1 MTTYK
6 WLRPDHRGAY
16 GHGDYTAHLPHG
28 TRPGKWLPA
37 VAAPKPC
44 ARGYHVVDIAHLPA
58 HWGIAGVLYEAET
71 RGKTVEDGD
80 KLACESIRLVR
91 RVGELTPGI
100 AATFAADCA
109 ERVLGLFE
117 AKFPDD
123 DRPRKAIEAARACIA
138 DPTPENRAAWDAA
151 RAAVHAARY
160 ARAAVRAAVYAAR
173 YAGDAAWAAAWA
185 AAVAAGDAGDAGD
198 AARAAVV
205 AARYAWDAAWDAA
218 WAVAVAAGDAGDA
231 ARAAEREWQGAHL
244 IELLEAA
251 S

>member
-138 DPTPENRAAWDAA
+138 DPTPENRAAAGAAGAAAWDAA
-151 RAAVHAARY
+151 WAAAGAAG
-160 ARAAVRAAVYAAR
+160 AAGAAARAAVYAAR
-173 YAGDAAWAAAWA
+173 YAGDAAW
-185 AAVAAGDAGDAGD
+185 
-198 AARAAVV
+198 
-205 AARYAWDAAWDAA
+205 DAA
-218 WAVAVAAGDAGDA
+218 WAVAVAAGAAGA
-231 ARAAEREWQGAHL
+231 AWDAEREWQGAHL

>member
-58 HWGIAGVLYEAET
+58 HWGIPGVLYEAET

-109 ERVLGLFE
+109 ERGTGAVRGEVPRRRPSAQGHRSGAGLHRRPDAGEPSRRLGRRAPPGPPGPPGAAWTPGPPPGPPSTPPGRRGRLGRLGRRLG
-117 AKFPDD
+117 
-123 DRPRKAIEAARACIA
+123 RPGRRRRQVRR
-138 DPTPENRAAWDAA
+138 RAAW
-151 RAAVHAARY
+151 
-160 ARAAVRAAVYAAR
+160 
-173 YAGDAAWAAAWA
+173 
-185 AAVAAGDAGDAGD
+185 
-198 AARAAVV
+198 
-205 AARYAWDAAWDAA
+205 
-218 WAVAVAAGDAGDA
+218 
-231 ARAAEREWQGAHL
+231 AAEREWQGAHL

>member
-1 MTTYK
+1 MTEFRVKLLPRTRSRSDMTTYK

-58 HWGIAGVLYEAET
+58 HWGIPGVLYEAET

-138 DPTPENRAAWDAA
+138 DPTPENRAAAGDAAGDAGDAAWAAAGAAGAAGDAA
-151 RAAVHAARY
+151 RAAAW
-160 ARAAVRAAVYAAR
+160 AAVYAAR
-173 YAGDAAWAAAWA
+173 YAGDAAW
-185 AAVAAGDAGDAGD
+185 
-198 AARAAVV
+198 
-205 AARYAWDAAWDAA
+205 DAA
-218 WAVAVAAGDAGDA
+218 WAVAVAARYAGDA
-231 ARAAEREWQGAHL
+231 AWAAEREWQGAHL

>member
-1 MTTYK
+1 MSTYK
-6 WLRPDHRGAY
+6 WLTPDHRGAY

-28 TRPGKWLPA
+28 KRPGKWLPA
-37 VAAPKPC
+37 VKDPRPC
-44 ARGYHVVDIAHLPA
+44 VRGYHVVDIAHLPA
-58 HWGIAGVLYEAET
+58 HWGIPGVLYEVEV

-138 DPTPENRAAWDAA
+138 DPTPENRAAARAAEAAEAAWVAWAAWDAA
-151 RAAVHAARY
+151 NAAGAAG
-160 ARAAVRAAVYAAR
+160 AAWV
-173 YAGDAAWAAAWA
+173 AWAAWDA
-185 AAVAAGDAGDAGD
+185 ANAAGAAGAAG
-198 AARAAVV
+198 AA
-205 AARYAWDAAWDAA
+205 WAAWDAA
-218 WAVAVAAGDAGDA
+218 WAARA
-231 ARAAEREWQGAHL
+231 ARATAWATGAAEREWQGAHL

>member
-58 HWGIAGVLYEAET
+58 HWGIPGVLYEAET

-138 DPTPENRAAWDAA
+138 DPTPENRAAAGD
-151 RAAVHAARY
+151 
-160 ARAAVRAAVYAAR
+160 AAR
-173 YAGDAAWAAAWA
+173 YAGDAAWAAA
-185 AAVAAGDAGDAGD
+185 G
-198 AARAAVV
+198 
-205 AARYAWDAAWDAA
+205 
-218 WAVAVAAGDAGDA
+218 AAGDAGDA
-231 ARAAEREWQGAHL
+231 AWAAEREWQGAHL

>member
-6 WLRPDHRGAY
+6 WLTPDHRGAY

-28 TRPGKWLPA
+28 KRPGKWLPA
-37 VAAPKPC
+37 VKDPRPC
-44 ARGYHVVDIAHLPA
+44 VRGYHVVDIAHLPA
-58 HWGIAGVLYEAET
+58 HWGIPGVLYEVEV

-80 KLACESIRLVR
+80 KTACAQIRLVR

-138 DPTPENRAAWDAA
+138 DPTPENRAAAGAA
-151 RAAVHAARY
+151 GAAGAAW
-160 ARAAVRAAVYAAR
+160 AAE
-173 YAGDAAWAAAWA
+173 DAAWAAG
-185 AAVAAGDAGDAGD
+185 AAGAAW
-198 AARAAVV
+198 AARAAW
-205 AARYAWDAAWDAA
+205 AAEDAA
-218 WAVAVAAGDAGDA
+218 WAARAAWAAEAAWAAGAA
-231 ARAAEREWQGAHL
+231 ARAADAERTWQGAHL

>member
-58 HWGIAGVLYEAET
+58 HWGIPGVLYEAET

-138 DPTPENRAAWDAA
+138 DPTPENRAAAGAA
-151 RAAVHAARY
+151 GAARY
-160 ARAAVRAAVYAAR
+160 AGDAARYAGDAAR

-185 AAVAAGDAGDAGD
+185 VAVAVAAGDAGD
-198 AARAAVV
+198 AARAAVY

-231 ARAAEREWQGAHL
+231 AWAAEREWQGAHL

>member
-1 MTTYK
+1 MSTYK
-6 WLRPDHRGAY
+6 WLTPDHRGAY

-58 HWGIAGVLYEAET
+58 HWGIPGVLYEVEV

-80 KLACESIRLVR
+80 KTACAQIRLVR

-138 DPTPENRAAWDAA
+138 DPTPENRAAA
-151 RAAVHAARY
+151 RAATE
-160 ARAAVRAAVYAAR
+160 
-173 YAGDAAWAAAWA
+173 DAAWAT
-185 AAVAAGDAGDAGD
+185 GDAGN
-198 AARAAVV
+198 
-205 AARYAWDAAWDAA
+205 
-218 WAVAVAAGDAGDA
+218 
-231 ARAAEREWQGAHL
+231 AERTWQGTHL
-244 IELLEAA
+244 IELLETA

>member
-1 MTTYK
+1 MTEFRVKLLPRTRSRSDMTTYK

-58 HWGIAGVLYEAET
+58 HWGIPGVLYEAET

-138 DPTPENRAAWDAA
+138 DPTPENRAAAGAAGAAAWDAA
-151 RAAVHAARY
+151 WAAAGAAG
-160 ARAAVRAAVYAAR
+160 AAGAAARAAVYAAR
-173 YAGDAAWAAAWA
+173 YAGDAAW
-185 AAVAAGDAGDAGD
+185 
-198 AARAAVV
+198 
-205 AARYAWDAAWDAA
+205 DAA
-218 WAVAVAAGDAGDA
+218 WAVAVAAGAAGAA